1 MNTKDIALRLFW
13 TVVAAAGGALVAA
26 QTLDVEALKA
36 AGFVGLTAA
45 INFITLLARAHLG
58 EPPK

>member
-1 MNTKDIALRLFW
+1 MNTNDIALRLFW

-26 QTLDVEALKA
+26 KTLDVEAVKA

-45 INFITLLARAHLG
+45 INFITLLARAQLG
-58 EPPK
+58 ETSK